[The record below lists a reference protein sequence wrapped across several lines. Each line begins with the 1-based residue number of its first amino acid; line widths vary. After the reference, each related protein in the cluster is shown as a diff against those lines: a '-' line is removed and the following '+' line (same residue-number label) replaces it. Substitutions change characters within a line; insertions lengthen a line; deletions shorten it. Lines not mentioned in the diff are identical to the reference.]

1 MRGGE
6 CLFTYDPLF
15 KTLARLDKQLMDLIR
30 EAGLSSGT
38 VAKFRRNDVVKVD
51 ILARVCR
58 YLNVPITD
66 VIEILYD

>member
-15 KTLARLDKQLMDLIR
+15 KTLERLDKQLMDLIR